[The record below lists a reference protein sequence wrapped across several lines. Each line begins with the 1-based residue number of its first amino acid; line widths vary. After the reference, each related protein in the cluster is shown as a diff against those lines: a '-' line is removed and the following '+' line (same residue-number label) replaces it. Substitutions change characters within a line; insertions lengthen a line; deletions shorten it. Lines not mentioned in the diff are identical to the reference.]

1 MSLRIIPSGAS
12 LGATIEDVDL
22 ANIADITIDD
32 IVKALGQYGVIRF
45 PRQVLTPVQ
54 LKSFSSRLGE
64 LEINVIGAFQEPGHP
79 EIMTLS
85 NIVENGKAIGLGDAG
100 QSWHADMSYS
110 KVFAFANV
118 LHALKVPQ
126 RDGQPLGATEFCDMC
141 AAYDALPSQIKQQLD
156 GKTALHDFAKYWDAA
171 RLRPGNTR
179 PPLSEAQ
186 RQAKPPVS
194 HPMVFT
200 HPISKRRTLYAN
212 PGYAVR
218 INELPDAESNTLMN
232 YLFTHQTQEKF
243 RYVFRWQQGDVLI
256 WDNFRTIHQ
265 AVADYS
271 PEEHRLMKRCQV
283 MASRFRPIFDFA
295 QP

>member
-22 ANIADITIDD
+22 ANIADTTIDD
-32 IVKALGQYGVIRF
+32 IVEALGQYGVIRF
-45 PRQVLTPVQ
+45 PQQILTPAQ
-54 LKSFSSRLGE
+54 LKTFSAQLGE

-126 RDGQPLGATEFCDMC
+126 RDSQPLGATEFCDMC
-141 AAYDALPSQIKQQLD
+141 AAYDALPAHIKQQLD

-179 PPLSEAQ
+179 PPLSDAQ

-212 PGYAVR
+212 PGYTVS
-218 INELPDAESNTLMN
+218 INELPDAESSTLLN
-232 YLFTHQTQEKF
+232 FLFTHQTQEKF

-265 AVADYS
+265 AIADYG
-271 PEEHRLMKRCQV
+271 PDEPRLMKRCQV